1 MYQPIRSGKTVRLLL
16 AVMLSTA
23 AVGGAAGVKSAP
35 AAAAVKTSAANPE
48 VKPVAAA
55 SAAASI
61 VIDGKVL
68 TLDKG
73 TSVFMHQGR
82 AYLPLRAAAEALG
95 LVASW
100 ENKTK
105 TLSLLTPTEAQY
117 EVLDK
122 KRAARLKDGGRSSSE
137 GKKLKLTPLKVKF
150 FVQGKAVTLPAGQQ
164 VFTAEGS
171 LYVPLRFAAEL
182 TGASVQWNA
191 KQARIDIVPRS
202 IEGGGG
208 DGESGLSGGETGGQ
222 PGGSEPPAPTPTP
235 PPTGG
240 TPTDPAPSASPP
252 PVQVPSPGGGL
263 PTPTPPPGGGAPT
276 PTPPPSGKQEEQIHR
291 EGREKADALRNKC
304 RQELVTLALV
314 YANATTA
321 EAKAKARQQGSEVFA
336 TCNASFD
343 GILSEMKQQLEAGGY
358 STARLEEYRAEYEKE
373 LAEGKAMLDGLIGG

>member
-16 AVMLSTA
+16 AVMLSSA

-61 VIDGKVL
+61 VIGGKVL

-82 AYLPLRAAAEALG
+82 TYLPLRAAAEALG

-105 TLSLLTPTEAQY
+105 TLSLLTPTPAQY

-150 FVQGKAVTLPAGQQ
+150 FVQGKTVTLPAGQQ
-164 VFTAEGS
+164 VFAAEGT

-202 IEGGGG
+202 VEGGGG
-208 DGESGLSGGETGGQ
+208 DGESGLSGGEAAGQ
-222 PGGSEPPAPTPTP
+222 PGGLEPSEPTPTP
-235 PPTGG
+235 PPAGG
-240 TPTDPAPSASPP
+240 APTDPAPSVSP
-252 PVQVPSPGGGL
+252 PGGGL

-314 YANATTA
+314 YANAATD
-321 EAKAKARQQGSEVFA
+321 EAKAKARQQGSEVLA